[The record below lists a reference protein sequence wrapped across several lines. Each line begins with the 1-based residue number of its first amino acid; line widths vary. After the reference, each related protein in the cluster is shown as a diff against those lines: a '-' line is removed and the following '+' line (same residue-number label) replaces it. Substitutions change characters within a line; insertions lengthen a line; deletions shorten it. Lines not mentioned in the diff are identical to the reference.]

1 MFRSTSVPLVLWVPL
16 LPFLPVSVFCSASVP
31 LLPGKSVM
39 FHFSSSSV
47 SFLPG
52 VAVFCSTSVP
62 LLPGVPLLQGVSV
75 FCLACVPLLFHVCR
89 G

>member
-1 MFRSTSVPLVLWVPL
+1 MFCSTSAGGTTSAAGSPFCSTSVPLLPGVGVFRSTSVPLVLWVPL

-31 LLPGKSVM
+31 LLPG
-39 FHFSSSSV
+39 
-47 SFLPG
+47 
-52 VAVFCSTSVP
+52 
-62 LLPGVPLLQGVSV
+62 VPLLQGVSV